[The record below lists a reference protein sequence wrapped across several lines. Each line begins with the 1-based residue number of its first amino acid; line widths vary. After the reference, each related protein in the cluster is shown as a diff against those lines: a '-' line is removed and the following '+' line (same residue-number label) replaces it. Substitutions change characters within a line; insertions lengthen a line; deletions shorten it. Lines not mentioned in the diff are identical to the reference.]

1 MWAKEARKRGSKR
14 DKSEGNEWIR
24 KVQDSLGDANKKRS
38 ADYSYR
44 HITVEVCSLSPSDA
58 TK

>member
-24 KVQDSLGDANKKRS
+24 KVQDSLGDANKKRHPPII
-38 ADYSYR
+38 AID
-44 HITVEVCSLSPSDA
+44 I
-58 TK
+58 